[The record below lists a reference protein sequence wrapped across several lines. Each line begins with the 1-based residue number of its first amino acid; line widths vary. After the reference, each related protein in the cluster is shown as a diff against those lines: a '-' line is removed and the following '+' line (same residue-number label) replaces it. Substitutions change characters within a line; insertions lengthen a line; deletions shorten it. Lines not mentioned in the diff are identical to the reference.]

1 MSLIILYPLEE
12 TLNQHYGMILLFLY
26 IYKKYIYTH

>member
-12 TLNQHYGMILLFLY
+12 TLNQRYGMILLFLY
-26 IYKKYIYTH
+26 ILYSLSVIY

>member
-12 TLNQHYGMILLFLY
+12 TLNQRYGMIVLFLY
-26 IYKKYIYTH
+26 ILYSLSVIY